1 MHTHT
6 HEPFP
11 SHKEHLRAFITH
23 SLWWALPGFLHT
35 ETDLPGMVCLGS
47 GDGLVVHPPCDPIS
61 SGTAEPTRLHGFQHK
76 QTVVPYANTVISL
89 THHANIWGISCVLL
103 HKQDLIQSSQ
113 LSTWVSP
120 LFVSFSVGRWNNLL
134 GRTHL
139 ANDWSQIQKT
149 RCGNKPEKL
158 TCPTPT
164 NHWTQTRSTDALITG
179 VTQHA
184 NWRGL

>member
-1 MHTHT
+1 MSPARLSPHRDR
-6 HEPFP
+6 P
-11 SHKEHLRAFITH
+11 SRDGVPGV
-23 SLWWALPGFLHT
+23 WRWAG
-35 ETDLPGMVCLGS
+35 G
-47 GDGLVVHPPCDPIS
+47 PPTMWPHQLKDRW
-61 SGTAEPTRLHGFQHK
+61 AYTRLRGFQHK
-76 QTVVPYANTVISL
+76 QTAVPYANMVISL
-89 THHANIWGISCVLL
+89 THHTNIWDISCVLL

-149 RCGNKPEKL
+149 RCGNEPEKL

-164 NHWTQTRSTDALITG
+164 NHWTQTRSTDAPITG
-179 VTQHA
+179 ITQHA